1 MAPLGQPGSTLLT
14 GGSVQKPYGRYR
26 LEPTSPTSVESIRMI
41 TIRIKLDSN
50 IVQGETDHFPV
61 SPVLFFTGSV
71 LLVDVID

>member
-1 MAPLGQPGSTLLT
+1 MLT

-41 TIRIKLDSN
+41 TLRIKLDSN
-50 IVQGETDHFPV
+50 IVQGEMGHFPV